1 MNIFNEVDKFFSS
14 LKNYLNYNIIFI
26 IFCSLFLVTVIVV
39 LIATSRAYEARLI
52 KAVDM
57 FNNYF
62 IDNPQITEENL
73 LSFNNKMKSKKV
85 PKQLRKQWQQ
95 FVLYREDKASHYM
108 SFDICVSAPIKNSS
122 YKRAISVMNIL
133 TYVYVFAAILLNLYY
148 SYEFSL
154 DLDLILVLQRVL
166 L

>member
-14 LKNYLNYNIIFI
+14 LKNYLNYNVIFI
-26 IFCSLFLVTVIVV
+26 IFCSLFLLTVVV
-39 LIATSRAYEARLI
+39 VIITTSRAYEARLI

-73 LSFNNKMKSKKV
+73 VSFNNRMKSRKV

-95 FVLYREDKASHYM
+95 YVLYREDKASH
-108 SFDICVSAPIKNSS
+108 
-122 YKRAISVMNIL
+122 
-133 TYVYVFAAILLNLYY
+133 
-148 SYEFSL
+148 
-154 DLDLILVLQRVL
+154 
-166 L
+166 